1 MKLFK
6 KNRDWCHVF
15 PKLDNYLTS
24 AKRTK
29 EKIAKRKQRKRKKEL
44 AAKAA
49 LRKLQRK
56 RLNNYL
62 SSVQT
67 IQSNNKT
74 THIGS

>member
-1 MKLFK
+1 M
-6 KNRDWCHVF
+6 F
-15 PKLDNYLTS
+15 PELNNYLSSVKT
-24 AKRTK
+24 KK
-29 EKIAKRKQRKRKKEL
+29 EKIAKRQQRKRKKELDAKAALRKKEL